1 MDPTALKK
9 LLEEVARGDVDPQ
22 SALECLRHLPIS
34 EVPEAQATLDTHR
47 ALRTGYPE
55 VVLGSSKTPE
65 QIIAIARRMLE
76 LEQTV
81 LVTRIDPPVA
91 DRLLHAL
98 GEGEYDPLGR
108 TYIARRGPAQEP
120 RGKLVLVITAG
131 TSDTPVAQ
139 EALVTARVMGANV
152 ERIDDVGV
160 AGLHRITRHT
170 ERLQHAGVLVV
181 VAGMDGAL
189 PSVVAG
195 LSGRPVVAV
204 HGATRT
210 AHPDRGR
217 SCQPRLCRPRGC
229 RSLVVGRVR
238 SSDGAVSFEYIA
250 STRRHKS

>member
-1 MDPTALKK
+1 MLKK

-22 SALECLRHLPIS
+22 SALERLRHLPIS

-76 LEQTV
+76 LDQTV

-98 GEGEYDPLGR
+98 EEGEYDPLGR
-108 TYIARRGPAQEP
+108 TYIARRGPAQKP

-139 EALVTARVMGANV
+139 EALVTARLMGANV

-204 HGATRT
+204 PTSVGYGASFGGI
-210 AHPDRGR
+210 AALLGMLN
-217 SCQPRLCRPRGC
+217 SCAPGV
-229 RSLVVGRVR
+229 SVVNIDNGF
-238 SSDGAVSFEYIA
+238 GAGQLAALLARDMS
-250 STRRHKS
+250 